1 MARVRELLQGRS
13 VSAGA
18 GPVCKL
24 GGAAA
29 GTWIGTV
36 SVYRTQIGMS
46 TKFHGSSLVSGDMSG
61 DMSGDVSGTCGGGPA
76 PPAGWAAR
84 PPP

>member
-1 MARVRELLQGRS
+1 MSLQELGLSVGWAGLQLVPGY
-13 VSAGA
+13 
-18 GPVCKL
+18 
-24 GGAAA
+24 
-29 GTWIGTV
+29 IGTV